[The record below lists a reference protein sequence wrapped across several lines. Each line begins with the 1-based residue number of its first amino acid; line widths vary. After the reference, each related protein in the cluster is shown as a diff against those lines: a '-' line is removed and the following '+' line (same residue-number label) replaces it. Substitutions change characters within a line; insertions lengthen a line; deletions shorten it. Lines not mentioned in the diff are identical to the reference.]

1 MDLNR
6 LIRYLLNDVGIP
18 KKKVSELLEC
28 DPKTVTNMEKA
39 PYIVGKIPQPRAMRT
54 GTSLEEVC

>member
-6 LIRYLLNDVGIP
+6 LIKYLLDDVGIP

-28 DPKTVTNMEKA
+28 DPKTVTNMEKGA
-39 PYIVGKIPQPRAMRT
+39 YIVGKIPQPKSMVA